1 MRSFV
6 NYCAAALFE
15 TEMQIL
21 RRTLFFFSFLVAAK
35 KEKRLEIHSVEI

>member
-21 RRTLFFFSFLVAAK
+21 RRTLFFSFLVAAK
-35 KEKRLEIHSVEI
+35 KEKRLGFHSVEI